1 MLNLL
6 IENLTGVTPET
17 PNGQTEVYKEHVRW
31 FMFTGLKI
39 ARNEGYRFDEK
50 LIEWDSLFNDF
61 INYLIC
67 KVNPETIAELIA
79 SNGVVNAKRKMFADY
94 LQRSRVGSRRL
105 WWLNS
110 LAIQNN
116 VNRSKNYSDAL
127 DKGIRAEFNN
137 VNEPFDS
144 PSVFMDVLIG
154 ELLEVDC
161 DKTRS
166 ICLDIVRASMDI
178 VKRDKYERVRI
189 SALPRAEIMESH
201 TIGKREFYRC
211 VRVLKELIINHS
223 TLIDA

>member
-6 IENLTGVTPET
+6 LENLTGVTPET
-17 PNGQTEVYKEHVRW
+17 PNGQSSVYDEHVRW

-39 ARNEGYRFDEK
+39 ARSEGYRFDEK

-67 KVNPETIAELIA
+67 KVNPDNIAELIA
-79 SNGVVNAKRKMFADY
+79 THGVDNAKRKMFSDY
-94 LQRSRVGSRRL
+94 LCNSTVGNRRL

-116 VNRSKNYSDAL
+116 VNRSNKYSDAL
-127 DKGIRAEFNN
+127 DKGIRATFEN
-137 VNEPFDS
+137 VNEPVDS
-144 PSVFMDVLIG
+144 PSVFMDVLVG

-161 DKTRS
+161 IKTRS

-178 VKRDKYERVRI
+178 IKRDKYGRVTI
-189 SALPRAEIMESH
+189 SKLPRAEIMQSH
-201 TIGKREFYRC
+201 NIGKREFYRC

-223 TLIDA
+223 TLIAA